1 MVLFFIYIY
10 GRLPVR
16 RTTSLYTCVCIC
28 VYTKS
33 AKRLADLFD
42 VWGGRETAMFHDR
55 SSLKSPLTHR
65 QAYVCAQS
73 MWPSRHISAGKWGG
87 VSTLCK
93 PKMFQRVSRDAI
105 KTISRVRKK
114 LTENKSFVY
123 IYIGDGE
130 WRWYTLG
137 TILHFFSINFCLTL
151 SLESCPLNE
160 NPQVSKYTI
169 ELAMRRSR
177 RCRIWILSDNQI
189 PK

>member
-1 MVLFFIYIY
+1 MEKWSRALSRTAPNGIVLYIY
-10 GRLPVR
+10 LWS
-16 RTTSLYTCVCIC
+16 TSCAENDESIYVCVC

-73 MWPSRHISAGKWGG
+73 MWPSRHISAGKRGG

-105 KTISRVRKK
+105 KTISRVRKNRLK
-114 LTENKSFVY
+114 TNPSS

-130 WRWYTLG
+130 WWYTLG
-137 TILHFFSINFCLTL
+137 TI
-151 SLESCPLNE
+151 
-160 NPQVSKYTI
+160 
-169 ELAMRRSR
+169 
-177 RCRIWILSDNQI
+177 
-189 PK
+189 